1 MSYQLD
7 QVFWMQLLTENNI
20 KCFIDKICK
29 FTKAK
34 LWIFQYVNRGFFGCC
49 FIWRYVF
56 HTIFCNIL
64 RNSLKGEFYVYFD
77 FLLYL
82 KYTWM
87 FRKSNYNLFNLSWL
101 LKYLPIY
108 FKRFSES
115 VDGSKYELKDSA
127 VSWFSEINLSFS
139 INVTLAGHHI
149 KVCSR
154 NMVCKFS
161 KWFRCYFKG

>member
-1 MSYQLD
+1 MIK
-7 QVFWMQLLTENNI
+7 FANLLKVNYEFFNMLTGVSSAVALSEGT
-20 KCFIDKICK
+20 F
-29 FTKAK
+29 FTT
-34 LWIFQYVNRGFFGCC
+34 F
-49 FIWRYVF
+49 
-56 HTIFCNIL
+56 FCNIL

-82 KYTWM
+82 KYTSM
-87 FRKSNYNLFNLSWL
+87 FRKSKYNLFNLSWL

-108 FKRFSES
+108 SKRFSES

-139 INVTLAGHHI
+139 INVTLEGHYI

-154 NMVCKFS
+154 NMVCKSS
-161 KWFRCYFKG
+161 KMVSLLF